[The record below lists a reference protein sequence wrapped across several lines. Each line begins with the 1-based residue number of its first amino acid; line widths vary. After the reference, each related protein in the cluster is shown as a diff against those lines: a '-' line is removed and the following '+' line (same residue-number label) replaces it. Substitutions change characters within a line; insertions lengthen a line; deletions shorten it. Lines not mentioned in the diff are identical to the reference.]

1 MRALLI
7 SSCALLLFSCK
18 SFQVEQLPKEAYQP
32 NNTEVTNNYFAT
44 VGQEHL
50 FRANIS
56 VFKRELSGLL
66 VVKRIDDSLHRVV
79 LTSDFGNTLFDFSIY
94 KDHHEV
100 NYVMKD
106 LDRKLILN
114 ILANDFSY
122 LTETTYALSSVAH
135 TQEQDIYQG
144 KHRNNRTTVVYNKQQ
159 QRVTQ
164 VIYASRKK
172 AKVYYN
178 YNTDGLGTVAIVHH
192 NFPMTIA
199 LTPITDQP

>member
-7 SSCALLLFSCK
+7 SFCALLLFSCK
-18 SFQVEQLPKEAYQP
+18 SFQVEQLPKEAYRIKDTTVE
-32 NNTEVTNNYFAT
+32 NTYFAT

-50 FRANIS
+50 FRANIT

-66 VVKRIDDSLHRVV
+66 VVKRINDSLHRVV

-100 NYVMKD
+100 NYVMTD

-114 ILANDFSY
+114 ILAKDFSY
-122 LTETTYALSSVAH
+122 LTETNYAMQTMA
-135 TQEQDIYQG
+135 DIDDKIVYQG
-144 KHRNNRTTVVYNKQQ
+144 IYKSNRTVVVYNKQQ
-159 QRVTQ
+159 QRVSQ

-178 YNTDGLGTVAIVHH
+178 YNLDGKGTLAIEHH
-192 NFPMTIA
+192 NFPMTIK
-199 LTPITDQP
+199 LTPIQE